1 MCIIASGLVVAT
13 LLAPFVAELLVVH
26 APWPLLA
33 TALALFGIGTAVSV
47 PPTIATILEQVPAET
62 SSTASGLLN
71 ALRQS
76 GGVLG
81 VAAANAALSLEPR
94 LPIALWIIAIISSVT
109 YILAVLV
116 VIIQRR
122 VIGRSSL
129 PGNG

>member
-1 MCIIASGLVVAT
+1 M
-13 LLAPFVAELLVVH
+13 AELLVVH